1 MPLLLLTGIELGT
14 PDGVEIRFFAEAR
27 LAFVLLVA
35 SPWLLRGGFLNGML
49 LLSGRFIEFG
59 PPLAVTVAARSLCR
73 LWNCVVVP
81 VELTRLALGGDGAL
95 RVDFQLDV
103 FAESLSKKLR
113 VSEGRPKSRR
123 SLFASRSKS
132 ASDILSFRSR
142 TSFKFLL
149 ESYID

>member
-1 MPLLLLTGIELGT
+1 MLLLLLTGIELG
-14 PDGVEIRFFAEAR
+14 PDGVEKRFFAEAR
-27 LAFVLLVA
+27 FVLVLLLVV
-35 SPWLLRGGFLNGML
+35 SPWLRGGFRNGIL
-49 LLSGRFIEFG
+49 LLSGRFIELG
-59 PPLAVTVAARSLCR
+59 PPFAVAVAARSLCR

-113 VSEGRPKSRR
+113 VSEGRPRSRR

-132 ASDILSFRSR
+132 ASDIL
-142 TSFKFLL
+142 LL
-149 ESYID
+149 DLF

>member
-1 MPLLLLTGIELGT
+1 MLLLLLTGIELG
-14 PDGVEIRFFAEAR
+14 PDGVEKRFFAEAEAR
-27 LAFVLLVA
+27 FAFVPLVV
-35 SPWLLRGGFLNGML
+35 SPWLRGGFLNGML
-49 LLSGRFIEFG
+49 LLSGRLIELG
-59 PPLAVTVAARSLCR
+59 APLAVAVAARSLCR

-113 VSEGRPKSRR
+113 VSEGRPRSRR

-132 ASDILSFRSR
+132 ASDILLFG
-142 TSFKFLL
+142 L
-149 ESYID
+149 ESLLDF

>member
-1 MPLLLLTGIELGT
+1 MGIELET
-14 PDGVEIRFFAEAR
+14 PDGVENRFFAEAR
-27 LAFVLLVA
+27 LVLVLLVA
-35 SPWLLRGGFLNGML
+35 STWLRGGFLNGML
-49 LLSGRFIEFG
+49 VLSGLFIEFG
-59 PPLAVTVAARSLCR
+59 PLAVAVAARSLCR

-113 VSEGRPKSRR
+113 VSDGRPRSRR

-132 ASDILSFRSR
+132 ASVILLLGPELSNFKVSTSR
-142 TSFKFLL
+142 LMR
-149 ESYID
+149 

>member
-1 MPLLLLTGIELGT
+1 MLLLLLTGIELG
-14 PDGVEIRFFAEAR
+14 PDGVEKRFFAEAEDR
-27 LAFVLLVA
+27 FAFVPLVV
-35 SPWLLRGGFLNGML
+35 SPWLRGGFLNGML
-49 LLSGRFIEFG
+49 LLSGRLTTELG
-59 PPLAVTVAARSLCR
+59 APLAVAAAARSLCR

-113 VSEGRPKSRR
+113 VSEGRPRSRR

-132 ASDILSFRSR
+132 ASDILLFG
-142 TSFKFLL
+142 L
-149 ESYID
+149 ESLFEFLK